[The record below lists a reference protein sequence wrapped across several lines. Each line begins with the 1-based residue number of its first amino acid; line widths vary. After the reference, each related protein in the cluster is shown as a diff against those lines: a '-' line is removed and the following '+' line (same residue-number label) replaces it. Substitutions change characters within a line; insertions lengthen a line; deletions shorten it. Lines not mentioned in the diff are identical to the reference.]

1 MLQVSKG
8 CLLLLG
14 VGEAISSAAKLV
26 PQGSVG
32 LAIQQVTAKTR
43 YCEMVIMSEVPCAS
57 GGNSSS
63 RRILKNLIITS
74 VYKFIFIV
82 ISVG

>member
-8 CLLLLG
+8 CLFLLG
-14 VGEAISSAAKLV
+14 VGEAISSAVKLG

-32 LAIQQVTAKTR
+32 LAIQQVTAVT
-43 YCEMVIMSEVPCAS
+43 EVPCAS

-82 ISVG
+82 ISVE